1 MTIADKLYYI
11 LVPFED
17 GFLYVMKNQEE
28 RASFQTWEDAL
39 AAARAW
45 KAYKI
50 VEEDKDESIYWSV
63 H

>member
-1 MTIADKLYYI
+1 
-11 LVPFED
+11 
-17 GFLYVMKNQEE
+17 MKNQEE

>member
-1 MTIADKLYYI
+1 MDKRFYI
-11 LVPFED
+11 LVPFND

-39 AAARAW
+39 YAARAW

-50 VEEDKDESIYWSV
+50 VEEKDESIYWSV
-63 H
+63 R